1 MNALGFAWAFLVLV
15 TSMLALIF
23 GIVAFW
29 KGNRQEL
36 SATEIRLARGGL
48 FISCV
53 WLLCFAIAVLLPHRH
68 PSPVPILCTS
78 ELKMMRIALM
88 LYHAEYDI
96 FPAPSELEKF
106 IEKENLY
113 DESQKKDL
121 ERIEKECPGH
131 HYVYWQPQVAL
142 SENASHIPLMA
153 DAEPY
158 HKGKKNVLFLDG
170 KVERLK
176 PEELERL
183 VPKNAKAIS
192 FATGIF
198 VK

>member
-15 TSMLALIF
+15 TSILALIL

-36 SATEIRLARGGL
+36 SATETRLARGGL
-48 FISCV
+48 LISCV

-96 FPAPSELEKF
+96 FPAPSELEYF

-113 DESQKKDL
+113 DESRKKIWIKL
-121 ERIEKECPGH
+121 RRS
-131 HYVYWQPQVAL
+131 AL
-142 SENASHIPLMA
+142 VTITSIGSH
-153 DAEPY
+153 
-158 HKGKKNVLFLDG
+158 
-170 KVERLK
+170 R
-176 PEELERL
+176 R
-183 VPKNAKAIS
+183 S
-192 FATGIF
+192 FRKMSVTSL
-198 VK
+198 